1 MCLHSCTK
9 TAILSDS
16 SCYSDLIETA
26 GTVFSM
32 GEQCS
37 AGEQCSVT
45 ATVLRVERI
54 KISGTVFS
62 TMNSVP
68 YAATVSPCGKSAC
81 PSFAKQLSS
90 ERAECSAG

>member
-16 SCYSDLIETA
+16 SCYSDLIETT
-26 GTVFSM
+26 GTVFST

-68 YAATVSPCGKSAC
+68 MLLHCRRVEKVPVLHLQNS
-81 PSFAKQLSS
+81 
-90 ERAECSAG
+90 

>member
-26 GTVFSM
+26 GTVLSM

-68 YAATVSPCGKSAC
+68 MLLQYRRVEKVLVLHLQNS
-81 PSFAKQLSS
+81 
-90 ERAECSAG
+90 

>member
-26 GTVFSM
+26 RTVLST

-37 AGEQCSVT
+37 AAEQCSVT

-68 YAATVSPCGKSAC
+68 MLLQCRRVEKVSVLHLQNS
-81 PSFAKQLSS
+81 
-90 ERAECSAG
+90 

>member
-26 GTVFSM
+26 GTVLST

-68 YAATVSPCGKSAC
+68 MLLQCQRVEKVSALHLQNS
-81 PSFAKQLSS
+81 
-90 ERAECSAG
+90 

>member
-26 GTVFSM
+26 GTVLST

-45 ATVLRVERI
+45 ATVLRVQRI
-54 KISGTVFS
+54 KTSGTVLS

-68 YAATVSPCGKSAC
+68 MLLQCRRVEKVPVIHLQNS
-81 PSFAKQLSS
+81 
-90 ERAECSAG
+90 

>member
-26 GTVFSM
+26 GTVLSM

-37 AGEQCSVT
+37 AGEQCSGT

-54 KISGTVFS
+54 QISGTVFS

-68 YAATVSPCGKSAC
+68 MLLQCRRVEKVPVLHLQNS
-81 PSFAKQLSS
+81 
-90 ERAECSAG
+90 

>member
-26 GTVFSM
+26 GTM
-32 GEQCS
+32 CS
-37 AGEQCSVT
+37 AGEQCSTGEQCTVT
-45 ATVLRVERI
+45 ATVLRVERV
-54 KISGTVFS
+54 KISRTVFS

-68 YAATVSPCGKSAC
+68 MLLQCRRVEKVPVLHLQNS
-81 PSFAKQLSS
+81 
-90 ERAECSAG
+90 

>member
-9 TAILSDS
+9 TTILSDS
-16 SCYSDLIETA
+16 SCYSDLIETT
-26 GTVFSM
+26 GTVLSM

-54 KISGTVFS
+54 K
-62 TMNSVP
+62 
-68 YAATVSPCGKSAC
+68 YQEPC
-81 PSFAKQLSS
+81 FLL
-90 ERAECSAG
+90 

>member
-26 GTVFSM
+26 GTVLST

-54 KISGTVFS
+54 KISGIKISGTVFS

-68 YAATVSPCGKSAC
+68 MLLQCRRVEKVSVLHLQNS
-81 PSFAKQLSS
+81 
-90 ERAECSAG
+90 

>member
-26 GTVFSM
+26 GTVLSM
-32 GEQCS
+32 DEQCS
-37 AGEQCSVT
+37 AGEQHSVT

-54 KISGTVFS
+54 QISGTVFS

-68 YAATVSPCGKSAC
+68 MLLQCRRVEKVPVLHL
-81 PSFAKQLSS
+81 QNN
-90 ERAECSAG
+90 

>member
-26 GTVFSM
+26 GTVLST

-45 ATVLRVERI
+45 ATALRVERI
-54 KISGTVFS
+54 KIPGTVFS

-68 YAATVSPCGKSAC
+68 MLLQCRCVEKVPVLHLQNS
-81 PSFAKQLSS
+81 
-90 ERAECSAG
+90 

>member
-26 GTVFSM
+26 GTVLSPGEQCST

-37 AGEQCSVT
+37 AI
-45 ATVLRVERI
+45 ATVLHVERI
-54 KISGTVFS
+54 KISGTMFS
-62 TMNSVP
+62 TMNSAPMLLQCRRVGKVP
-68 YAATVSPCGKSAC
+68 VLYLQNS
-81 PSFAKQLSS
+81 
-90 ERAECSAG
+90 

>member
-26 GTVFSM
+26 GTVLST
-32 GEQCS
+32 GK
-37 AGEQCSVT
+37 QCSVT
-45 ATVLRVERI
+45 ATVLRLERI
-54 KISGTVFS
+54 KIPGTLFS

-68 YAATVSPCGKSAC
+68 MLLQCRRVEKMPVLHLQNS
-81 PSFAKQLSS
+81 
-90 ERAECSAG
+90 